1 MSFVQNIAVCVIV
14 FIRIGR
20 ENGELNWDCGSDEM
34 SRSVTFNPRGWR
46 DRDAYVVQNVLWSSR

>member
-34 SRSVTFNPRGWR
+34 SRSVTFNLTYE
-46 DRDAYVVQNVLWSSR
+46 AYVSLYEESVSKR